1 MMDVVQM
8 LRATLQHGGPVVWVI
23 LGLSVLLYSRG
34 FTLVV
39 HLVQHRRA
47 LPARFGH
54 RPDELARLRR
64 ERDALHD
71 RFEHERSLLAA
82 MVAAAPLLGLLGTVT
97 GMIRTFSH
105 LAAGGTAQVA
115 GGLAEGISEALI
127 ATAAGLAVAIPGVL
141 LVYAAHRQVQRT
153 SRIIAHLE
161 NRALERAS
169 HV

>member
-1 MMDVVQM
+1 MIELIQN
-8 LRATLQHGGPVVWVI
+8 LRATMHHGGPVVWVI

-34 FTLVV
+34 FTLLL
-39 HLVQHRRA
+39 HLVRHRHD
-47 LPARFGH
+47 LPRQLDARPG
-54 RPDELARLRR
+54 ELLRLRR
-64 ERDALHD
+64 ECDALHD

-115 GGLAEGISEALI
+115 GGLAAGISEALI

-141 LVYAAHRQVQRT
+141 LIHAAHRQVQRT
-153 SRIIAHLE
+153 HRVVA
-161 NRALERAS
+161 ALEQQNLEGTG